1 MAVMASGVRIP
12 VETEIDVVTARLRG
26 SELAERLGFSASE
39 VYAVAIAVSEVARNM
54 VRYARH
60 GHITFNEV
68 HHGGQVGLAI
78 VAEDRGPGIADLNRA
93 MEPGF
98 STGSSLGLGLSSAE
112 RQMDDFEIVS
122 TLGQGTTVRMT
133 KWRLRK

>member
-1 MAVMASGVRIP
+1 MASVVRVP

-26 SELAERLGFSASE
+26 SELAEQLGFSSRE
-39 VYAVAIAVSEVARNM
+39 VYAIAIAVSEVARNM

-60 GHITFNEV
+60 GLMTFSET
-68 HHGGQVGLAI
+68 HHGNRMGLDI
-78 VAEDRGPGIADLNRA
+78 VAEDQGPGIADLNRA

-98 STGSSLGLGLSSAE
+98 STGNSLGLGLNSAE
-112 RQMDDFEIVS
+112 RQMDEFEIIS

-133 KWRLRK
+133 KWRRRK